1 MQYGIVESA
10 LGPDRAARFALAREL
25 GFDGVELMFG
35 AQEYEQLHLWTI
47 PGAARVRRLAAEAG
61 VALPSV
67 CATYFNRY
75 GFVSDDAA
83 VRRQSLD
90 VLRRLCE
97 TAAEAGLRTI
107 LIPCFGAGEIRSGDA
122 THHARIVE
130 ALAAC
135 ADHAEARELILGLEA
150 TLPAQELIE
159 LVRQVDH
166 PAVRVYFDVG
176 NVVPAGYD
184 PAQELLALAPYLCQ
198 VHIKDRRRDGET
210 VALGAGDVDFRAV
223 AQALR
228 TIRYDGWL
236 VLETPSGQDYRNAA
250 ARNLHLIR
258 QIVSEIITAPDPGS
272 SPAEERIPTRIPT
285 IPTTEEAQRNG

>member
-10 LGPDRAARFALAREL
+10 LGPDRDARFALAREL
-25 GFDGVELMFG
+25 GFDGVELIFG
-35 AQEYEQLHLWTI
+35 AQDYEQLHLWTI
-47 PGAARVRRLAAEAG
+47 LGAARVRRLATDAG

-75 GFVSDDAA
+75 GFVSADAA
-83 VRRQSLD
+83 VRWQSLD
-90 VLRRLCE
+90 VLHRLCE

-107 LIPCFGAGEIRSGDA
+107 LIPCFGAAEIRSGDV

-135 ADHAEARELILGLEA
+135 ADHAQARELILGLEA

-166 PAVRVYFDVG
+166 PAVRVYFDTG
-176 NVVPAGYD
+176 NMVPAGYD
-184 PAQELLALAPYLCQ
+184 PAQELLALGPYLCQ

-210 VALGAGDVDFRAV
+210 VALGSGDVDFSAV
-223 AQALR
+223 ARALH
-228 TIRYDGWL
+228 TLQYDGWL
-236 VLETPSGQDYRNAA
+236 VLETPGGPAFRHAA
-250 ARNLHLIR
+250 AQNLHVIR
-258 QIVSEIITAPDPGS
+258 RTVTEIMGIPDPGTS
-272 SPAEERIPTRIPT
+272 
-285 IPTTEEAQRNG
+285 TTEEPRHG

>member
-1 MQYGIVESA
+1 MQYAIVESV
-10 LGPDRAARFALAREL
+10 LGPDRDARFALAREL

-47 PGAARVRRLAAEAG
+47 PGAARVRRLAAEVG

-75 GFVSDDAA
+75 GFVSDDPA

-135 ADHAEARELILGLEA
+135 ADHAEARELVLGLEA
-150 TLPAQELIE
+150 TLPAQELIQ

-166 PAVRVYFDVG
+166 PAVQTYFDVG

-184 PAQELLALAPYLCQ
+184 PAKELLALAPYLCQ

-210 VALGAGDVDFRAV
+210 VALGAGDVDLRAV
-223 AQALR
+223 ARALR
-228 TIRYDGWL
+228 TIRYDRWL
-236 VLETPSGQDYRNAA
+236 VLETPGGQDYRHAA
-250 ARNLHLIR
+250 AHNLHVIR
-258 QIVSEIITAPDPGS
+258 RIVSEITATPDSGS
-272 SPAEERIPTRIPT
+272 SPAMGESIFTL
-285 IPTTEEAQRNG
+285 

>member
-10 LGPDRAARFALAREL
+10 LGPDRDARFALAREM
-25 GFDGVELMFG
+25 GFDGVELMFS
-35 AQEYEQLHLWTI
+35 ALDYEQLHLWTI
-47 PGAARVRRLAAEAG
+47 PGAARVRRLATDAG

-67 CATYFNRY
+67 CATYFNWY

-90 VLRRLCE
+90 VLHRLCE

-107 LIPCFGAGEIRSGDA
+107 LIPCFGAGEICSGNA

-166 PAVRVYFDVG
+166 PAVQVYFDTG
-176 NVVPAGYD
+176 NVVPVGYD
-184 PAQELLALAPYLCQ
+184 PAQELLALGPYLCQ
-198 VHIKDRRRDGET
+198 VHMKDRRRDGET
-210 VALGAGDVDFRAV
+210 VALGSGDVDFSAV
-223 AQALR
+223 ARALH
-228 TIRYDGWL
+228 TLRYDGWL
-236 VLETPSGQDYRNAA
+236 VLETPGGQDYCHAA
-250 ARNLHLIR
+250 AQNLHVIR
-258 QIVSEIITAPDPGS
+258 RIVTEIMDVPDPGLS
-272 SPAEERIPTRIPT
+272 S
-285 IPTTEEAQRNG
+285 TEEQRHG